1 MNGKPGCDRGFTYIA
16 VLILVVV
23 ASIALMGAAKY
34 WRTVIKRE
42 KEAQLLFNGDQI
54 RKAIESYVNAKPSEK
69 GKPEYP
75 ARLEDLLL
83 DPRFMSVHRYLR
95 KIYPDPFSEDGKWKI
110 IRKAGGKIGG
120 VFSGSKEKP
129 LKTANFPKP
138 YEGFENAGSYSE
150 WRFEYHFKNKNIKS
164 PASEKKEEKK

>member
-1 MNGKPGCDRGFTYIA
+1 MNGKIKGQMGFTYLT

-23 ASIALMGAAKY
+23 ASIALMGAARY
-34 WRTVIKRE
+34 WRNVVKRE

-54 RKAIESYVNAKPSEK
+54 RTAIKAYVNAKPLKK
-69 GKPEYP
+69 GKPQYP

-95 KIYPDPFSEDGKWKI
+95 KIYPDPFSKDGKWKI
-110 IRKAGGKIGG
+110 IRRSGGKIGG
-120 VFSGSKEKP
+120 VFSKSREKP

-138 YEGFENAGSYSE
+138 YESFENAGSYSE
-150 WRFEYHFKNKNIKS
+150 WRFEYHFENKNIKT
-164 PASEKKEEKK
+164 SEKGEEKK